1 MKNKKYFLAFIVA
14 FLLVGISIPSYAP
27 SYAGTFS
34 EAGPWEKTG
43 LVTLS
48 LITSVVYTP
57 VKLTYA
63 VLSTVTSGVVLG
75 LTGGDD
81 NGAASKIA
89 KRSVNGD
96 WYVTPDVFLWNKNLE
111 FIGPESEL
119 ESKPENKPESKPENK
134 LESKP
139 ESTPE
144 TKPESKPESKSEIK
158 TESIPEN
165 MQ

>member
-14 FLLVGISIPSYAP
+14 FLLVGISIPSYAI
-27 SYAGTFS
+27 TFS

-96 WYVTPDVFLWNKNLE
+96 WYVPPDVFLGNKNLE